1 MKSIAWILLGISNGL
16 RDLVNCK
23 ISRVIATYRR
33 QNATLLGNSQV
44 INKIAVVTSD
54 RSQILT
60 TVHTNI
66 INKDKFTFTW

>member
-16 RDLVNCK
+16 LDLVNCK

>member
-44 INKIAVVTSD
+44 INKIALVTSD

>member
-54 RSQILT
+54 HSQILT

>member
-1 MKSIAWILLGISNGL
+1 MKSIARILLGISNGL

-66 INKDKFTFTW
+66 INKDKFTFT